1 MLKKPGANSRSVLL
15 RRQIKCAGKENTK
28 RQSWIT
34 EKILDK
40 KKKEESG
47 KDMKKEMSLSKTIR
61 KNDIYNEI
69 ESLDKPHNPKMYQKV
84 TGLGLG
90 S

>member
-1 MLKKPGANSRSVLL
+1 
-15 RRQIKCAGKENTK
+15 
-28 RQSWIT
+28 
-34 EKILDK
+34 
-40 KKKEESG
+40 
-47 KDMKKEMSLSKTIR
+47 MKKEMSLSKTIR